1 MIKVNPDYQ
10 NISNYFVDTDNIAE
24 DLAQVMSKLKD
35 SVFGLEL
42 SYAEG
47 VMDKMIITPPYVR
60 LDQRNVQPYRECP
73 TAEFTPY
80 EGYLSEPHFMPL
92 YGALEG
98 KLMEDL
104 ANLEVHKNDKVCI
117 QWLFKRKYGWQEQAF
132 EMYESYLLG
141 NGNPAKSRIGR
152 RFQSKVL
159 GMLDRVIP
167 VTHNDYVDEVEEKL
181 LMEGFQFQLRI
192 AVKSEQEARIKE
204 QLVSIFSEYDSYNSL
219 KLCRVRDKEFT
230 ALYNDCIM
238 TGYTYNQIISKK
250 ELFSLVG
257 GKLVSEQVVPEMAAK
272 PVSVSN
278 GNALEL
284 LPVNNAKSVEP
295 DHTLVERI
303 AKALVRVKLI
313 ERAQLFDPAIASG
326 ARLTVVQTK
335 IPKDRIIT
343 DLEKKAKAIQA
354 VLNVDSLT
362 IDRGD
367 GEDKVKFVIPNK
379 DTVPIGLRELMEM
392 DEFKEFASKVE
403 NALAFAVGVDE
414 FNKPIYLSLSKLVH
428 MLISGSTN
436 SGKSVCINSVVVSLI
451 VTYPPEILQFIMID
465 PATVEMTQYEG
476 FPHVQKVVT
485 DMDEAAN
492 ELSGLSAE
500 MDRRYKILGKAR
512 VKNILEYNK
521 KMDIPMPFL
530 VCVIDEYADLHMTNP
545 EVNEYVSRLG
555 QKARKVGIHLIIAT
569 QRPSANVLDGD
580 IKANLQNVLCF
591 NLGNNNNYKTVFGEG
606 IGNTQLLGYGDGMM
620 RIVGDAAGYRRF
632 QGAMI
637 SPNGTSEEEIYDN
650 LRAYYSGIRVNTS
663 IEESTTSTPT
673 SAIESAS
680 VPPSIPVSENVVKNE
695 PDPIIEVVPEEE
707 EPTVEVLPLDTNEDD
722 PLYKL
727 KQYIATTRET
737 RARQLREHLGIKT
750 TKLTELM
757 GILVEE
763 GWLEK
768 TKSKGYQIIA
778 SDSLLSEWI
787 SD

>member
-10 NISNYFVDTDNIAE
+10 NISNYFVDTDNITE
-24 DLAQVMSKLKD
+24 DLSQVMSKLKD

-73 TAEFTPY
+73 TEEFTPY

-98 KLMEDL
+98 KLFEDL

-219 KLCRVRDKEFT
+219 KLCKVRDKEFT
-230 ALYNDCIM
+230 SLYSDCIM
-238 TGYTYNQIISKK
+238 TGYTHNQIISKK
-250 ELFSLVG
+250 ELFSLIG
-257 GKLVSEQVVPEMAAK
+257 GELVSEHTAPEIAK
-272 PVSVSN
+272 PISISN
-278 GNALEL
+278 NNALEL
-284 LPVNNAKSVEP
+284 LPVNRSQAVEP
-295 DHTLVERI
+295 DETLVTRI

-313 ERAQLFDPAIASG
+313 ERAQLYDPVIASG
-326 ARLTVVQTK
+326 ARLTVVQSK
-335 IPKDRIIT
+335 IPGDLIIT
-343 DLEKKAKAIQA
+343 DIEKKVKAIQA
-354 VLNVDSLT
+354 VLNVDSLN
-362 IDRGD
+362 ISRGD
-367 GEDKVKFVIPNK
+367 GEDKVKFVLPNK
-379 DTVPIGLRELMEM
+379 DIVPIGLRELLEM
-392 DEFKEFASKVE
+392 DEFKEFAAKVE

-414 FNKPIYLSLSKLVH
+414 FNNPIYLSLSRLVH

-436 SGKSVCINSVVVSLI
+436 SGKSVCINSIVISLI

-476 FPHVQKVVT
+476 FPHVQKVIT
-485 DMDEAAN
+485 DMSEAAS
-492 ELSGLSAE
+492 ELDSLSAE

-545 EVNEYVSRLG
+545 EVDEYIGRLG

-569 QRPSANVLDGD
+569 QRPSAKVLDGD

-591 NLGNNNNYKTVFGEG
+591 NLGTNNNYKTVFGEG

-620 RIVGDAAGYRRF
+620 RIVGDAVGYRRF

-637 SPNGTSEEEIYDN
+637 SPNGTSEEEIYN
-650 LRAYYSGIRVNTS
+650 SLREYYSGNRVNTP
-663 IEESTTSTPT
+663 IEEPTTSTPASVT
-673 SAIESAS
+673 ESAP
-680 VPPSIPVSENVVKNE
+680 VPPSVPN
-695 PDPIIEVVPEEE
+695 PDPVTDEVPEEE
-707 EPTVEVLPLDTNEDD
+707 EPTIEVLPLENNEED

-737 RARQLREHLGIKT
+737 RSRQLREHLGIKG

-757 GILVEE
+757 SILVEE

-778 SDSLLSEWI
+778 SDSLLSEWKE
-787 SD
+787 

>member
-10 NISNYFVDTDNIAE
+10 NISNYFVDTENIAE

-230 ALYNDCIM
+230 TLYNDCIM
-238 TGYTYNQIISKK
+238 TGYTFNQIISKK

-257 GKLVSEQVVPEMAAK
+257 GKLVSEQVVPETAK
-272 PVSVSN
+272 PVSTSS

-284 LPVNNAKSVEP
+284 LPVNRSQAVAP
-295 DHTLVERI
+295 DETLITRI

-313 ERAQLFDPAIASG
+313 ERAQLYDPVIASG
-326 ARLTVVQTK
+326 ARLTVVQSK
-335 IPKDRIIT
+335 IPGDLIIT
-343 DLEKKAKAIQA
+343 DIEKKAKAIQA
-354 VLNVDSLT
+354 VLNVDSLN
-362 IDRGD
+362 ISRGD
-367 GEDKVKFVIPNK
+367 GEDKVKFVLPNK
-379 DTVPIGLRELMEM
+379 NIVPVGLRELLEM

-414 FNKPIYLSLSKLVH
+414 FNNPIYLSLSRLVH

-436 SGKSVCINSVVVSLI
+436 SGKSVCINSVVISLI

-465 PATVEMTQYEG
+465 PATVEMVQYEG
-476 FPHVQKVVT
+476 FPHVQKVIT
-485 DMDEAAN
+485 DMNEAAN

-530 VCVIDEYADLHMTNP
+530 VCVIDEYADLHTTNP
-545 EVNEYVSRLG
+545 EVDEYIGRLG

-569 QRPSANVLDGD
+569 QRPSAKVLDGD

-591 NLGNNNNYKTVFGEG
+591 NLGSNNNYKTVFGEG

-637 SPNGTSEEEIYDN
+637 SPNGTSEEEIYDS
-650 LRAYYSGIRVNTS
+650 LRDYYAGKRVNKVV
-663 IEESTTSTPT
+663 EEPTTSTPA
-673 SAIESAS
+673 SEESAPITS
-680 VPPSIPVSENVVKNE
+680 SAPNSETSPVTEQ
-695 PDPIIEVVPEEE
+695 VPEEE
-707 EPTVEVLPLDTNEDD
+707 EPIIEVLPLENDEED

-737 RARQLREHLGIKT
+737 RSRQLREHLGIKA
-750 TKLTELM
+750 TKLTELLA
-757 GILVEE
+757 ILVEE

-778 SDSLLSEWI
+778 SDSVLSEWI
-787 SD
+787 TKD

>member
-1 MIKVNPDYQ
+1 MIKVNPDYR
-10 NISNYFVDTDNIAE
+10 NISNYFVDTEDIAE
-24 DLAQVMSKLKD
+24 DLVQVMSRLKD

-73 TAEFTPY
+73 TAEFSAY
-80 EGYLSEPHFMPL
+80 EGYLSEPHFLPL
-92 YGALEG
+92 YGALKG
-98 KLMEDL
+98 KLVEDL
-104 ANLEVHKNDKVCI
+104 ANLEVHKDEKVCI
-117 QWLFKRKYGWQEQAF
+117 QWLFKRKSDWQAQAF
-132 EMYESYLLG
+132 EMYESYLYG

-152 RFQSKVL
+152 RFQEKVL
-159 GMLDRVIP
+159 GMLDRVVP
-167 VTHNDYVDEVEEKL
+167 VTHNDYVEEVEEKL

-192 AVKSEQEARIKE
+192 AIKSGQEARIRE

-219 KLCRVRDKEFT
+219 ELCKVKDKEFT
-230 ALYNDCIM
+230 TLYTDCIM
-238 TGYTYNQIISKK
+238 TGYTFNQIISKK

-257 GKLVSEQVVPEMAAK
+257 GELVSQEVVSEAVAK
-272 PVSVSN
+272 PVSVSSN
-278 GNALEL
+278 GALEL
-284 LPVNNAKSVEP
+284 LPVNKTKLVEP

-313 ERAQLFDPAIASG
+313 ERAQLFDHAIASG
-326 ARLTVVQTK
+326 ARLTVVQAK
-335 IPKDRIIT
+335 IPKDLIIT
-343 DLEKKAKAIQA
+343 DLEKKSKAIQA

-362 IDRGD
+362 IARGD
-367 GEDKVKFVIPNK
+367 GEDRVKFVIPNK
-379 DTVPIGLRELMEM
+379 DTAPIGLRELLELE
-392 DEFKEFASKVE
+392 DFKAFMSKE
-403 NALAFAVGVDE
+403 DNALSFAVGVDE
-414 FNKPIYLSLSKLVH
+414 FNNPLYLSLSRLVH

-436 SGKSVCINSVVVSLI
+436 SGKSVCINSVVISLI

-485 DMDEAAN
+485 DMDEAAG
-492 ELSGLSAE
+492 ELDSLSAE

-530 VCVIDEYADLHMTNP
+530 VCVIDEYADLHTTHP
-545 EVNEYVSRLG
+545 EVNSYVGRLG
-555 QKARKVGIHLIIAT
+555 QKARKVGIHLVIAT
-569 QRPSANVLDGD
+569 QRPSAKVIDGD

-637 SPNGTSEEEIYDN
+637 SPNGTSEEEIYN
-650 LRAYYSGIRVNTS
+650 SLRDYYAGKRVNTP
-663 IEESTTSTPT
+663 IEEPTTSTPT
-673 SAIESAS
+673 SNVESAP
-680 VPPSIPVSENVVKNE
+680 VPPSAPNSETAPVTEQ
-695 PDPIIEVVPEEE
+695 VPEEE
-707 EPTVEVLPLDTNEDD
+707 EPIIEVLPLENHEED

-737 RARQLREHLGIKT
+737 RSRQLREHLGIKG

-757 GILVEE
+757 TTLVEE

-778 SDSLLSEWI
+778 SDSVLSEWK
-787 SD
+787 SE